1 MEINKEMLKGYLESI
16 ILSLLTEEDLYGYDI
31 AKKIRSLSQ
40 ETFEIKE
47 GTMYVILKRLENNG
61 LVESYWD
68 DSLSG
73 GGRRR
78 YHHITEEGTK
88 YLENSRKEWQF
99 FKRIVD
105 SFLEGSKD
113 DKN

>member
-1 MEINKEMLKGYLESI
+1 MLKGYLESI

-78 YHHITEEGTK
+78 YHHITEEGTR

-99 FKRIVD
+99 FKSIVD
-105 SFLEGSKD
+105 SFLEGRKD